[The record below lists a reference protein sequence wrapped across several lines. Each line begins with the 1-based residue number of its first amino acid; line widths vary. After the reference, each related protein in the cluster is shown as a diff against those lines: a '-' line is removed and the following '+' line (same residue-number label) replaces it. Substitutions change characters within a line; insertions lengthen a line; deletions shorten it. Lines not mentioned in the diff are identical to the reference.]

1 MKRNFYKLLL
11 LFITFHAEAQIE
23 KGLFSIGASSLE
35 IWQGS
40 TPEDNARYFKK
51 GNRSSGINL
60 NGQYFFTKNFSA
72 EIGLNY
78 TKNTITNYSTSN
90 NLTIETET
98 VNKIRGI
105 LIGAN
110 YHYPV
115 RKNLYIK
122 ASINYIFYRDKTRY
136 SVFNPYSNY
145 DPFEYYNDSDKYQSL
160 NLNAGLVYFLSK
172 KFSLDLKLGGLTRYN
187 YGDGYTNTQLTFRPY
202 NWSIGLSYYPNAKTE
217 KRKKN
222 TGIDSTNNL
231 NDTTKEKAD
240 STYSLNDN
248 VLKGRTFYFPNGTP
262 LDAGE
267 IYIEPTIIPL
277 DVVAVIPIIDVGLGK
292 GFSISVAPLFSLI
305 DMDWDDYYLFA
316 NLKYAR
322 KVSNNWSLSV
332 NAILWANVYKGF
344 KQTYFDYSVFPTFGA
359 TRTGRRSELSF
370 GLGLGVGI
378 SEKTYLANIGY
389 MQKIG
394 KRWAYTTDNIFH
406 INNYDGIALVTSHT
420 FKYHVSKHFNF
431 DFGVMAMSYPFDGE
445 VYPLPLVKASYH
457 FPGKKSKAKTAK

>member
-11 LFITFHAEAQIE
+11 LLITFNAEAQIE
-23 KGLFSIGASSLE
+23 KGLFSIGVSSPE
-35 IWQGS
+35 IWKRG
-40 TPEDNARYFKK
+40 TPDDNSRYFKK

-78 TKNTITNYSTSN
+78 TKNIVSDANTSN
-90 NLTIETET
+90 NLTIETENIYKT
-98 VNKIRGI
+98 RGI

-110 YHYPV
+110 YYYPV

-122 ASINYIFYRDKTRY
+122 ASINYIFYKDITHR
-136 SVFNPYSNY
+136 SIFNPYYSPSY
-145 DPFEYYNDSDKYQSL
+145 FEQTDSDKYQSL

-187 YGDGYTNTQLTFRPY
+187 YGDGYSNTQLNFRPY
-202 NWSIGLSYYPNAKTE
+202 NWNIGLSYYPNAKTE
-217 KRKKN
+217 KKRKN
-222 TGIDSTNNL
+222 ASIDSTNNL
-231 NDTTKEKAD
+231 NDTTKKKAD
-240 STYSLNDN
+240 STYNLNDN

-267 IYIEPTIIPL
+267 VYIEPTIIPL
-277 DVVAVIPIIDVGLGK
+277 DVVGFIPIIDVGLGK

-305 DMDWDDYYLFA
+305 DMDWEDYYFLA

-322 KVSNNWSLSV
+322 KVSNKWSLSA
-332 NAILWANVYKGF
+332 NAILWANVYEGTK
-344 KQTYFDYSVFPTFGA
+344 KKYVDYTIFPTFAA
-359 TRTGRRSELSF
+359 TRTGRKSELSF
-370 GLGLGVGI
+370 GLGLGFGI
-378 SEKTYLANIGY
+378 SENTYLANIGY

-394 KRWAYTTDNIFH
+394 RRWAYTTDNLFH
-406 INNYDGIALVTSHT
+406 INKYDGIALVTSHT
-420 FKYHVSKHFNF
+420 FKYHVSKNFNF

-445 VYPLPLVKASYH
+445 VYPLPLIKASYH
-457 FPGKKSKAKTAK
+457 FPGKKSKPKVAKQ

>member
-1 MKRNFYKLLL
+1 MKKNLYKLLL
-11 LFITFHAEAQIE
+11 FFITFHAEAQIE
-23 KGLFSIGASSLE
+23 KGLFSIGVSSPE
-35 IWQGS
+35 IWKRG
-40 TPEDNARYFKK
+40 TPDDNSRYFKK

-78 TKNTITNYSTSN
+78 TKNIVSDANTSN
-90 NLTIETET
+90 NLPIETET
-98 VNKIRGI
+98 VNKTRGV

-110 YHYPV
+110 YYYPV
-115 RKNLYIK
+115 RKNLYLK
-122 ASINYIFYRDKTRY
+122 ASINYIFYKLNTRY
-136 SVFNPYSNY
+136 SILDPYSNY
-145 DPFEYYNDSDKYQSL
+145 NPFERFNDSDKYQSL
-160 NLNAGLVYFLSK
+160 NINAGLVYFLSK

-187 YGDGYTNTQLTFRPY
+187 YGNGYSDTQLNFRPY
-202 NWSIGLSYYPNAKTE
+202 NWSIGLSYYPNTKNE
-217 KRKKN
+217 KGKKN
-222 TGIDSTNNL
+222 EGS
-231 NDTTKEKAD
+231 D
-240 STYSLNDN
+240 STYRLNDN

-322 KVSNNWSLSV
+322 KVSNKWSLSV
-332 NAILWANVYKGF
+332 NAILWANVYKDF